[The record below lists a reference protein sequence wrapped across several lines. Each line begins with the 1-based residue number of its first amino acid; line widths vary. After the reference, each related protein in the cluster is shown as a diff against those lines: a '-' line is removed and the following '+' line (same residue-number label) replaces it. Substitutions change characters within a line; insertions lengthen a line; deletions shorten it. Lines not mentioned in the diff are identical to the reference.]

1 MFHDQGGKK
10 HICLTLAVV
19 THDCKPNPKESKAR
33 ELWTEDQASEN
44 YTVILKPVLITSQKQ
59 NKQRGQ
65 QMYSLWGLKPDSEV
79 DNSVV
84 EPLHAKTWPKCG

>member
-1 MFHDQGGKK
+1 M
-10 HICLTLAVV
+10 AVV
-19 THDCKPNPKESKAR
+19 THDYNPNPKEFKTR
-33 ELWTEDQASEN
+33 ELWIEDQASEN
-44 YTVILKPVLITSQKQ
+44 YTVSLKPVSITSQKQ

-84 EPLHAKTWPKCG
+84 EPLHAKCG